1 MQPASGLIP
10 IKQVDGDVADA
21 PVVRAAAARKP
32 DDVPITNRLEVIDE
46 VASDHSAS
54 SDHQGG
60 LLRHLL
66 PPSIDRDLPMNCLAH
81 HRYIPILRY
90 SCGVTEAQKLDLV
103 AVFKALGHPTRL
115 AILGW
120 LKEPESFPPQDQPAV
135 EVGVCLK
142 HIQARA
148 DVSQSTASQF
158 MATLQRAGLVT
169 CTRIGQWS
177 HYRRNDQA
185 IEALSRELAMSV

>member
-1 MQPASGLIP
+1 M
-10 IKQVDGDVADA
+10 
-21 PVVRAAAARKP
+21 
-32 DDVPITNRLEVIDE
+32 
-46 VASDHSAS
+46 
-54 SDHQGG
+54 
-60 LLRHLL
+60 
-66 PPSIDRDLPMNCLAH
+66 
-81 HRYIPILRY
+81 
-90 SCGVTEAQKLDLV
+90 TETPELDLV

-120 LKEPESFPPQDQPAV
+120 LKEPESFPPQDQPAG

-148 DVSQSTASQF
+148 EVSQSTASQF

-177 HYRRNDQA
+177 HYSRNDEA
-185 IEALSRELAMSV
+185 IETLSRTLAVSL

>member
-1 MQPASGLIP
+1 M
-10 IKQVDGDVADA
+10 
-21 PVVRAAAARKP
+21 
-32 DDVPITNRLEVIDE
+32 DDTAE
-46 VASDHSAS
+46 
-54 SDHQGG
+54 
-60 LLRHLL
+60 
-66 PPSIDRDLPMNCLAH
+66 
-81 HRYIPILRY
+81 
-90 SCGVTEAQKLDLV
+90 LDLV

-120 LKEPESFPPQDQPAV
+120 LKEPESFPPQDRPAS

-148 DVSQSTASQF
+148 EVSQSTASQF

-177 HYRRNDQA
+177 HYSRNEAA
-185 IEALSRELAMSV
+185 IDAVGRAMSVSV